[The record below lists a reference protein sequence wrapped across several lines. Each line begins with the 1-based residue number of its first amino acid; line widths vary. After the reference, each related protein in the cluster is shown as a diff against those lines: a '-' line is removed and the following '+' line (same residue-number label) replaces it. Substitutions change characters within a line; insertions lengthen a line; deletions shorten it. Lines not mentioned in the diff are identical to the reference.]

1 MLQEIFSLFRSGTAS
16 VPSASDPQ
24 RWVRDPLAHP
34 EIARMDARALA
45 DLPFALFP
53 SPRAPQA
60 CRDEL
65 FDRAA

>member
-34 EIARMDARALA
+34 DIARMDARALA

-53 SPRAPQA
+53 APKAPQA
-60 CRDEL
+60 CEEDV
-65 FDRAA
+65 FQRAA

>member
-16 VPSASDPQ
+16 VPSASEPQ

-34 EIARMDARALA
+34 DIARMDARALA

-53 SPRAPQA
+53 APKAPQA
-60 CRDEL
+60 CEEDV
-65 FDRAA
+65 FQRAA

>member
-16 VPSASDPQ
+16 APSASQPQ
-24 RWVRDPLAHP
+24 RWVRDPLSHP
-34 EIARMDARALA
+34 DIARMDARALA

-53 SPRAPQA
+53 APKAPPA
-60 CRDEL
+60 CADV